1 MRWKDIFC
9 ICSVS
14 IATVVGAGF
23 ATGQEIITYFL
34 SKGSVSIFGVM
45 LAAMLFG
52 FASFSV
58 LSRVQ
63 TGGIESFDGYLQ
75 TIMPRFL
82 SGFTGVLTFLFL
94 FCGFCVMV
102 SAGATILADHY
113 GFRKFWAGLILCM
126 VCYLIFL
133 KNIGLIVKING
144 ILAPIMICGIFLSC
158 LAIIFGR
165 EEAVSAFAN
174 FSANGI
180 GSFFQNNFVFSAL
193 LYVSYNLLS
202 AVVILVSLR
211 VYIRDSKTILQTSL
225 ISGGILFVLLGS
237 IWMVLKIYY
246 GKIPL
251 GEIPM
256 LDILGRVGI
265 GIKNVYSLI
274 LLMAIFTTA
283 VGNGY
288 GFTQWLCSK
297 TKMTKPI
304 VAAVLCLGAMV
315 FNFFQ
320 FSKLVQYVYGLFGAA
335 GLCLL
340 ICIVVDGFRI
350 LCINKKKT

>member
-9 ICSVS
+9 ICSVY

-45 LAAMLFG
+45 LAALLFC
-52 FASFSV
+52 FASYSV
-58 LSRVQ
+58 LNRVK
-63 TGGIESFDGYLQ
+63 TNGINLFSEYLQ
-75 TIMPRFL
+75 TVMPRFL

-94 FCGFCVMV
+94 FSGFCVMI

-113 GFRKFWAGLILCM
+113 RFSKFWAGLILCL

-144 ILAPIMICGIFLSC
+144 VLAPIMICGIFLSC

-165 EEAVSAFAN
+165 EETATVFACFN
-174 FSANGI
+174 TNGI
-180 GSFFQNNFVFSAL
+180 SGFFKNNFVFSAL

-202 AVVILVSLR
+202 AVVILVPLR
-211 VYIRDSKTILQTSL
+211 VYGKDSKTIAHTSL
-225 ISGGILFVLLGS
+225 ISGGILLVLLGS
-237 IWMVLKIYY
+237 LWMVLKIYY
-246 GKIPL
+246 GKVPL

-256 LDILGRVGI
+256 LDVLGRIGA

-288 GFTQWLCSK
+288 GFTEWLCGK
-297 TKMTKPI
+297 TKLKKPM
-304 VAAVLCLGAMV
+304 VAAILCLGAMV

-340 ICIVVDGFRI
+340 VCIILDGIRI
-350 LCINKKKT
+350 LKIKMKK